1 MASIAW
7 TSKASRTW
15 KPVSWGRVALTAYV
29 VLFVLLLLLP
39 ILLVVLASFSPS
51 PYSTFP
57 IRSLSLTWYR
67 KALEY
72 GPFMTSLA
80 TSLEIAVLSSTL
92 GALFAVP
99 AALAIARSA
108 NPLAKGVTVAL
119 VSPLSIP
126 AIVLGFSLLYFVSAI
141 WIGPGFVALLIAHT
155 VIAIPY
161 IARTAISV
169 YRTVPAST
177 EEAAIVLS
185 ATRLQTVRL
194 VTLPQLRQAIFA
206 GILFAFLI
214 SLDNLPISYFFS
226 TPSTATLPVVM
237 MSVLENQFDPSVAA
251 IATIQTVVAIVGLL
265 VADRFCGIARLSPT

>member
-99 AALAIARSA
+99 VVRVPGPAAVAELRAGAGVPAR
-108 NPLAKGVTVAL
+108 LVGVGADPADEPVDAHTFADATIMVFADDGEL
-119 VSPLSIP
+119 DARWRDACDEMVRIP
-126 AIVLGFSLLYFVSAI
+126 AGAMPVTPCAVSVVLYEISRQRRVSVSKVNA
-141 WIGPGFVALLIAHT
+141 G
-155 VIAIPY
+155 
-161 IARTAISV
+161 
-169 YRTVPAST
+169 
-177 EEAAIVLS
+177 AA
-185 ATRLQTVRL
+185 
-194 VTLPQLRQAIFA
+194 
-206 GILFAFLI
+206 G
-214 SLDNLPISYFFS
+214 
-226 TPSTATLPVVM
+226 
-237 MSVLENQFDPSVAA
+237 E
-251 IATIQTVVAIVGLL
+251 
-265 VADRFCGIARLSPT
+265 